1 MRGREARKESGSR
14 ELIARVSA
22 DDDESK
28 PSTEGKG
35 NGEAVDAVL
44 VPVPVPGPGPGP
56 GPVIGPEPGT
66 RTGALD
72 EGMPRASAAAICC
85 NKPI

>member
-35 NGEAVDAVL
+35 NGEALDAVL
-44 VPVPVPGPGPGP
+44 VPVPVPGP

-72 EGMPRASAAAICC
+72 EGRPRASAAAICC